1 MKTRLLQTYDYE
13 SFDRDLNVAET
24 GVLILEN
31 DSDSQ
36 NRNIL
41 GCWFQIC
48 KIFSVNKSLKSS
60 LISGNVYSTL
70 REKCPY

>member
-41 GCWFQIC
+41 GC
-48 KIFSVNKSLKSS
+48 
-60 LISGNVYSTL
+60 
-70 REKCPY
+70 